1 MTRRDLL
8 LARAA
13 ASAIFFG
20 NGFGIGTWAAQLP
33 RFKVALGLS
42 DGQLSLGLLAFSLGA
57 VALMP
62 IIGWAVAVVGSRTM
76 TLIAAFSFTAA
87 LLLPGLA
94 PNLSL
99 FIAASL
105 LAGACNG
112 TMDIAMNTNATVV
125 EKAWSAPIM
134 SSFHAFFSLGG
145 LTGAAVSGLLI
156 ALKVDIVPTMLLSCL
171 GMGTLFGL
179 AAFWTLGERQKSAE
193 GHGFA
198 WPRGAVILLAVLAM
212 FCFLVE
218 GAIVDWSA
226 IYLQTVA
233 GASLEAAV
241 SGFAAFSLT
250 MTICRFM
257 GDFAV
262 RRLGRPRT
270 MQLGGALAAF
280 GLSLAMIVPRPLPA
294 AIGFALVGIGLANT
308 VPVLFS
314 TAGQMKGI
322 PPSMGVAMVASL
334 GYAGL
339 LLGPPLIGFGG
350 DLLSLR
356 AMLGLLILFALVI
369 IMMSQRALQRSA
381 VQFS

>member
-1 MTRRDLL
+1 V
-8 LARAA
+8 A

-33 RFKVALGLS
+33 RFKVSLNLS
-42 DGQLSLGLLAFSLGA
+42 DGELSLGLLAFSLGA

-62 IIGWAVAVVGSRTM
+62 VIGWAVAVVGSRTM
-76 TLIAAFSFTAA
+76 TLIAAFSFATA

-94 PNLSL
+94 PSLPL

-105 LAGACNG
+105 VAGACNG

-125 EKAWSAPIM
+125 EKAWGAAIM

-145 LTGAAVSGLLI
+145 LSGAALSGLLI
-156 ALKVDIVPTMLLSCL
+156 SLGIGIVPTLLISCA
-171 GMGTLFGL
+171 GMGLLFLVTG
-179 AAFWTLGERQKSAE
+179 FWTMGETERTTD

-198 WPRGAVILLAVLAM
+198 WPRGPVVVLAVLAM
-212 FCFLVE
+212 FCFIVE

-226 IYLQTVA
+226 IYLRTVA

-262 RRLGRPRT
+262 RHLGRVRT
-270 MQLGGALAAF
+270 LQVGGLLSALGLA
-280 GLSLAMIVPRPLPA
+280 LAMILPSPLPA
-294 AIGFALVGIGLANT
+294 SIGFALVGIGLANT

-322 PPSMGVAMVASL
+322 APSMGVAMVATL
-334 GYAGL
+334 GYGGL
-339 LLGPPLIGFGG
+339 LMGPPLIGFGG
-350 DLLSLR
+350 EILGLR
-356 AMLGLLILFALVI
+356 AMLGLLIVFAFVI
-369 IMMSQRALQRSA
+369 IIMSQRALQRST